1 MRLQALAQA
10 QAVPQAHAPLSSNL
24 ASDCHFKLLLDSIEL
39 VVRLKRTG
47 ILELAHELLTTG
59 PQASSLPRRAESSS
73 VIGSR
78 ELNGRQRLSEAP
90 DRVDSISLPLPGA
103 VASSRATRSSSGR
116 RSNTPHTGTMGNANS
131 SEQQQQQ
138 RVSQTGSAPSTST
151 GAERRRH
158 AQSSNNSSAAP
169 SPRLRTHTLPPTT
182 SVAPTTTTTTAHAE
196 PSSSSASA
204 VAHSSS
210 VAAAAAAAASAA
222 SSANTTIDDDSST
235 TRSGRTSEPGRRK
248 KSIELSDVDPSLT
261 FSSRAPSLARGVRRK
276 TNDRIHGD
284 IIIAPED
291 VDVDDPEPLGSGTL
305 RGAMQGKAEH
315 VVYGPRRSAPPESP
329 MTLTPTTELASRPQA
344 IDLPTPDITATLV
357 DPDDT
362 VHPGFAASPRLTAA
376 VILSQDQ
383 MPVLVSPISE
393 VAPTDSPLYGAGS
406 TPSSQTS
413 SGKSSIV
420 PRSLSSVL
428 SSVSAPSTIALAAA
442 GRLPTSKLG
451 ATSALAPIPASQLQ
465 TPHTAPPMHTNIA
478 PTDTVQAPPIPSN
491 HLPISEADIP
501 SGTSV
506 IASPVVTP
514 VPGGTPTGA
523 IVSPAVLLPPRLL
536 NAPVA
541 AIPIP
546 LLSVPSATIAASLL
560 AAAVDLGAG
569 TEGVPTL
576 IKWKDEDGQVPASS
590 DGKRP
595 AQGPSE
601 VYVTGTFAKGWQTKI
616 ELRKANAADFSA
628 LISLPPGPHRLK
640 FIVDKEWKASKN
652 LPVATDADGNLINY
666 LHVNAADSKLATEL
680 WKASGTGSTAPTT
693 RTQPSVSA
701 PNSTSLW
708 PTFGDE
714 DDAEAPGV
722 DGGVD
727 GLDDSEWT
735 SEIPYELVEY
745 GEWEAERDAIENS
758 SAFLNPPPNSPPIV
772 LPPPP
777 AVSGVPPPSLPAQLE
792 KGPLNHAA
800 YVTQG
805 SGDDNSILPK
815 PDHSVINHLAAS
827 PIKGGFLSVGVT
839 TRYKR
844 KFVTIVYYKA
854 LAART

>member
-1 MRLQALAQA
+1 
-10 QAVPQAHAPLSSNL
+10 
-24 ASDCHFKLLLDSIEL
+24 
-39 VVRLKRTG
+39 
-47 ILELAHELLTTG
+47 
-59 PQASSLPRRAESSS
+59 
-73 VIGSR
+73 
-78 ELNGRQRLSEAP
+78 
-90 DRVDSISLPLPGA
+90 
-103 VASSRATRSSSGR
+103 
-116 RSNTPHTGTMGNANS
+116 MGNANS

-151 GAERRRH
+151 GGERRKH

-182 SVAPTTTTTTAHAE
+182 SVATTTAHAE
-196 PSSSSASA
+196 PSSSANA

-210 VAAAAAAAASAA
+210 AAAAAAAASVA
-222 SSANTTIDDDSST
+222 SSSNAMIDDDSST

-248 KSIELSDVDPSLT
+248 KSLELSDVDPSLT

-291 VDVDDPEPLGSGTL
+291 VDDPEPLGSGTL

-315 VVYGPRRSAPPESP
+315 VVYGPRRSAPPETP
-329 MTLTPTTELASRPQA
+329 MTLTPTTELTSRPQA

-393 VAPTDSPLYGAGS
+393 VAPADSPLYGAGN

-413 SGKSSIV
+413 AAKSPIV

-428 SSVSAPSTIALAAA
+428 SSVSAPSTDGLDAVE
-442 GRLPTSKLG
+442 RLPTSNLS

-465 TPHTAPPMHTNIA
+465 TPHTAPPMHTSIA

-501 SGTSV
+501 SGTSL

-514 VPGGTPTGA
+514 VPEGTPTGA
-523 IVSPAVLLPPRLL
+523 IASPAVLLPPRLL

-569 TEGVPTL
+569 AEGVPTL

-680 WKASGTGSTAPTT
+680 WKVSGTGSTAPTT

-714 DDAEAPGV
+714 DDAEAPGA
-722 DGGVD
+722 D

-854 LAART
+854 LAARA

>member
-1 MRLQALAQA
+1 
-10 QAVPQAHAPLSSNL
+10 
-24 ASDCHFKLLLDSIEL
+24 
-39 VVRLKRTG
+39 
-47 ILELAHELLTTG
+47 
-59 PQASSLPRRAESSS
+59 
-73 VIGSR
+73 
-78 ELNGRQRLSEAP
+78 
-90 DRVDSISLPLPGA
+90 
-103 VASSRATRSSSGR
+103 
-116 RSNTPHTGTMGNANS
+116 MGNANS
-131 SEQQQQQ
+131 SEQQQP
-138 RVSQTGSAPSTST
+138 RASQTGSVASTATS
-151 GAERRRH
+151 ERRRH
-158 AQSSNNSSAAP
+158 AQSNDGTTATP

-196 PSSSSASA
+196 PSSSTSSANTI
-204 VAHSSS
+204 AHSTE
-210 VAAAAAAAASAA
+210 AAAAPPASAA
-222 SSANTTIDDDSST
+222 SSSNAGNASTADDDSTT
-235 TRSGRTSEPGRRK
+235 TRSGRTSEPSRRR
-248 KSIELSDVDPSLT
+248 KSIELADVDPSLT
-261 FSSRAPSLARGVRRK
+261 FSSRAPSLARSMRRK

-284 IIIAPED
+284 IIIAAE
-291 VDVDDPEPLGSGTL
+291 DVDDPEPLGSGTL

-315 VVYGPRRSAPPESP
+315 VVYGPRRSAPPETSMALSP
-329 MTLTPTTELASRPQA
+329 TGPLTSRPQA
-344 IDLPTPDITATLV
+344 IDLPTPDITAALE

-362 VHPGFAASPRLTAA
+362 LHPGFAASPRLTAA

-393 VAPTDSPLYGAGS
+393 VAPSDSPLYGTGN
-406 TPSSQTS
+406 TPSSQTRV
-413 SGKSSIV
+413 GKSLV
-420 PRSLSSVL
+420 LPRSLSSAL
-428 SSVSAPSTIALAAA
+428 SSISAPVDESDGT
-442 GRLPTSKLG
+442 GRLPASSLG
-451 ATSALAPIPASQLQ
+451 VSSAYAPIPASQLQ
-465 TPHTAPPMHTNIA
+465 TPHTAPPLPTSIG
-478 PTDTVQAPPIPSN
+478 PTDTVQAPPIPMN
-491 HLPISEADIP
+491 RLPISEADIP

-514 VPGGTPTGA
+514 VAGGTPSGA

-569 TEGVPTL
+569 AEGVPTL
-576 IKWKDEDGQVPASS
+576 IKWKDEDGQVPASV

-680 WKASGTGSTAPTT
+680 WKAGGSGSTAPAT
-693 RTQPSVSA
+693 RSQPSTSA
-701 PNSTSLW
+701 TNSTSLW

-714 DDAEAPGV
+714 DDTEAPGA
-722 DGGVD
+722 D

-758 SAFLNPPPNSPPIV
+758 SSFSNPHPNSPPIV

-777 AVSGVPPPSLPAQLE
+777 AASGVPPPSLPAQLE

-854 LAART
+854 LATRA